1 MEVNTTLSNQKLEL
15 IQWLSV
21 IEDKNIIEQILKIK
35 KIESADWW
43 EKLSAK
49 ELESIELGLQDAN
62 EGKLKSH
69 KVVKKLYEDWL

>member
-35 KIESADWW
+35 KVESADWW

-49 ELESIELGLQDAN
+49 EIESIELGLQDAN
-62 EGKLKSH
+62 EGKLISH
-69 KVVKKLYEDWL
+69 KVVQKLYEEWL